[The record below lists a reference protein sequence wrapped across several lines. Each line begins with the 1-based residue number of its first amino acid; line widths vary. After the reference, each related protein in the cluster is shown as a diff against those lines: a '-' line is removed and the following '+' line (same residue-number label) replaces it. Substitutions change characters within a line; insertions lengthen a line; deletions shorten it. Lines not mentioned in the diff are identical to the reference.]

1 MKRVSCILLPMLPLQ
16 ILLRKKP
23 HWNGVPIAVVDDEGP
38 NGRITHL
45 NTLAKKSRLR
55 IGMRQTV
62 ARDLLPNLHTAVVSP
77 EDASEVS
84 RELVTSL
91 QTFSPRVE
99 AVDYAGAFHVDP
111 EGLRRLYG
119 GYHSW
124 ATSIHRYLR
133 ARHWRNSVTVGF
145 HRHRALAVAMTHSGV
160 TILKSND
167 EERERSNKTSLREFD
182 LPGDLCESLGALGIE
197 TLGDF
202 LALPTGELHSR
213 FGAKASALHD
223 SFADDM
229 QLPIQPHAFD
239 EPARISF
246 QVDPPDEDQ
255 NRLLFGIKGAL
266 HSLLH
271 QVRTRGEAI
280 QSLELSLHLERAP
293 LHQEHIETASP
304 TLDLMLLLELI
315 RLRLVGLVG
324 LVGLGEM
331 RLQGAVEEV
340 ELLANTVRARAEQV
354 ALPGHQPRH
363 DMRGAHRALD
373 RIRAAYGEHSVTK
386 ARVREAHLPEAS
398 FRWEP
403 IQHARLVEQRA
414 SPPISSMI
422 RRVYARPKPLPL
434 RKPKEPEAGPSL
446 AKNHAIEHMYGPYRV
461 SGGWWKRLVERD
473 YYYAETDHGD
483 LLWLF
488 YDRPR
493 KRWFLHGVLD

>member
-1 MKRVSCILLPMLPLQ
+1 MKRVSCVVLPMLPLQ

-23 HWNGVPIAVVDDEGP
+23 NWSSAPVAVVDDEGP
-38 NGRITHL
+38 SGRISHL
-45 NTLAKKSRLR
+45 NVLAKKSRLR

-62 ARDLLPNLHTAVVSP
+62 ARDLVPNLHTAVVLP
-77 EDASEVS
+77 ERVSEVS
-84 RELVTSL
+84 RELIEAL

-99 AVDYAGAFHVDP
+99 ALDQDGAFQLDP

-119 GYHSW
+119 GYHNW
-124 ATSIHRYLR
+124 ASSIHRYLR

-145 HRHRALAVAMTHSGV
+145 HRQRALAVAMVQAGV
-160 TILKSND
+160 CVSKSAD
-167 EERERSNKTSLREFD
+167 EERERSNSTELREFN
-182 LPGDLCESLGALGIE
+182 LPGELCESLGALGIE

-202 LALPTGELHSR
+202 LSVPAGELLSR
-213 FGAKASALHD
+213 FGTRASAFHD

-229 QLPIQPHAFD
+229 QLPIQPQIFD

-255 NRLLFGIKGAL
+255 TRLLFAIKGAL

-271 QVRTRGEAI
+271 QVSARGESI
-280 QSLELSLHLERAP
+280 QALELSLHLERAP
-293 LHQEHIETASP
+293 LHQAQIEPASP

-315 RLRLVGLVG
+315 RLRL
-324 LVGLGEM
+324 GEQ

-340 ELLANTVRARAEQV
+340 EVFARTTRTESEQV
-354 ALPGHQPRH
+354 ALPGHQPRR
-363 DMRGAHRALD
+363 DMRAAHRALD
-373 RIRAAYGEHSVTK
+373 RVRATYGEQSVTK
-386 ARVREAHLPEAS
+386 ARLREAHLPEAS
-398 FRWEP
+398 FLWEP
-403 IQHARLVEQRA
+403 IQHARLGNQSGAMPV
-414 SPPISSMI
+414 SSMV
-422 RRVYARPKPLPL
+422 RRVYARPKPLPP
-434 RKPKEPEAGPSL
+434 RVPKEPQAGPSL
-446 AKNHAIEHMYGPYRV
+446 AKDHAIEHMYGPYRV

-473 YYYAETDHGD
+473 YYYAETDRGD

>member
-1 MKRVSCILLPMLPLQ
+1 MRRVSCILLPTLPLQ
-16 ILLRKKP
+16 ILLRRKS
-23 HWNGVPIAVVDDEGP
+23 HWNGAPVAIVDDEGP

-45 NTLAKKSRLR
+45 NALSKKSLH

-62 ARDLLPNLHTAVVSP
+62 ARDLLPNLRTAVVAH
-77 EDASEVS
+77 EEVLEVS
-84 RELVTSL
+84 QGLVTSL

-99 AVDYAGAFHVDP
+99 AIAHAGAFHVDP

-119 GYHSW
+119 GYHNW
-124 ATSIHRYLR
+124 AESIHRYLR

-145 HRHRALAVAMTHSGV
+145 HRHRVLAVAMTQSGV
-160 TILKSND
+160 TVLQSAD
-167 EERERSNKTSLREFD
+167 EERNRSNQTPLREFD
-182 LPGDLCESLGALGIE
+182 LPGELHESLVALGIE

-202 LALPTGELHSR
+202 LAVPAGELHSR

-223 SFADDM
+223 LFAEDI

-255 NRLLFGIKGAL
+255 HRLLFAIKGAL

-271 QVRTRGEAI
+271 QVRARGEAI
-280 QSLELSLHLERAP
+280 QSLRLSLHLERAP
-293 LHQEHIETASP
+293 LHHEQIEPASP
-304 TLDLMLLLELI
+304 TLDLMLVLELI
-315 RLRLVGLVG
+315 RIR
-324 LVGLGEM
+324 LGELSL
-331 RLQGAVEEV
+331 RGAVEEV
-340 ELLANTVRARAEQV
+340 ELLANTVRAHAEQV
-354 ALPGHQPRH
+354 ALPSYQPRR
-363 DMRGAHRALD
+363 DASAAHAALA
-373 RIRAAYGEHSVTK
+373 RVRAAYGEHAVTK
-386 ARVREAHLPEAS
+386 ACMREAHLPEAS

-403 IQHARLVEQRA
+403 IQHARLGEHSDVSQL
-414 SPPISSMI
+414 SSMV
-422 RRVYARPKPLPL
+422 RRVYARPKPLPP
-434 RKPKEPEAGPSL
+434 REPKEPEAGPSL

-488 YDRPR
+488 YDRSR

>member
-1 MKRVSCILLPMLPLQ
+1 MKRVCCVLLPMLPLQ

-23 HWNGVPIAVVDDEGP
+23 HWHGAPIAVVDDEGP
-38 NGRITHL
+38 NGRVTHL
-45 NTLAKKSRLR
+45 NALAAKSRIR
-55 IGMRQTV
+55 VGMRQTV
-62 ARDLLPNLHTAVVSP
+62 ARDLLPNLHTAIVLP
-77 EDASEVS
+77 EEASEVTQ
-84 RELVTSL
+84 ELIHGL
-91 QTFSPRVE
+91 QTFSPQVE
-99 AVDYAGAFHVDP
+99 ALAHVGAFHIDP

-119 GYHSW
+119 GYRNW
-124 ATSIHRYLR
+124 ATCIHRYLR
-133 ARHWRNSVTVGF
+133 ARHWRSSVTVGF
-145 HRHRALAVAMTHSGV
+145 HRHRALAVAMTHGGV
-160 TILKSND
+160 TIIESS
-167 EERERSNKTSLREFD
+167 EQEREQSNETLLRQFD
-182 LPGDLCESLGALGIE
+182 LPGELCESLSALGIE

-202 LALPTGELHSR
+202 LVVPAGELHSR
-213 FGAKASALHD
+213 FGAEASALHD
-223 SFADDM
+223 LFAKDL

-255 NRLLFGIKGAL
+255 HRLLFAIKGAL

-271 QVRTRGEAI
+271 QVRARGEAI

-293 LHQEHIETASP
+293 LHHECIEPASP
-304 TLDLMLLLELI
+304 TQNLMLILELV
-315 RLRLVGLVG
+315 RLRL
-324 LVGLGEM
+324 GEV

-340 ELLANTVRARAEQV
+340 KLLANTVRARAEQV
-354 ALPGHQPRH
+354 CFPGHPSRR
-363 DMRGAHRALD
+363 DMSAAHRAIA
-373 RIRAAYGEHSVTK
+373 RIRAAYGERSVTK

-403 IQHARLVEQRA
+403 IQQAHTGNPER
-414 SPPISSMI
+414 PPHVFSMV
-422 RRVYARPKPLPL
+422 RRVYARPKPLPP
-434 RKPKEPEAGPSL
+434 RVPKEPEAGPSL
-446 AKNHAIEHMYGPYRV
+446 AKDRSIEHMYGPYRV

>member
-1 MKRVSCILLPMLPLQ
+1 MKRVCCVLLPMLPLQ
-16 ILLRKKP
+16 ILLREKP
-23 HWNGVPIAVVDDEGP
+23 HWADAPVAVVDDEGP

-45 NTLAKKSRLR
+45 NALAKKSRLR

-84 RELVTSL
+84 RELISSL

-99 AVDYAGAFHVDP
+99 SIEYAGAFHVDP

-119 GYHSW
+119 GYRNW

-133 ARHWRNSVTVGF
+133 ARGWRSAVTVGF
-145 HRHRALAVAMTHSGV
+145 HRQRALAVAMTHGGV
-160 TILKSND
+160 TISKTVT
-167 EERERSNKTSLREFD
+167 EEREQSNRTPLGELD
-182 LPGDLCESLGALGIE
+182 LPGEVCENLEALGIE
-197 TLGDF
+197 TLSDF
-202 LALPTGELHSR
+202 LGLPPGELHSR

-223 SFADDM
+223 SFAEDM

-239 EPARISF
+239 EPSRISF
-246 QVDPPDEDQ
+246 QVDPPDDNQ
-255 NRLLFGIKGAL
+255 DRLLFAIKGAL

-271 QVRTRGEAI
+271 QVRARGEAI

-293 LHQEHIETASP
+293 LHQEHIEPASP
-304 TLDLMLLLELI
+304 TLDLMLVLELI
-315 RLRLVGLVG
+315 RLRL
-324 LVGLGEM
+324 GEL

-340 ELLANTVRARAEQV
+340 ELVAGTVRAQAEQV
-354 ALPGHQPRH
+354 ALPGHQPRR
-363 DMRGAHRALD
+363 DMNAAHRALD
-373 RIRAAYGEHSVTK
+373 RIRAAYGEHSVTT

-398 FRWEP
+398 FRFEP
-403 IQHARLVEQRA
+403 IQHARLAERA
-414 SPPISSMI
+414 SSPPVSSMV
-422 RRVYARPKPLPL
+422 RRVYSRPKPLPP

-446 AKNHAIEHMYGPYRV
+446 SKDHAIEHMYGPYRV

>member
-1 MKRVSCILLPMLPLQ
+1 MKRVSCVLLPMLPLQ
-16 ILLRKKP
+16 ILLREKP
-23 HWNGVPIAVVDDEGP
+23 QWAGAPIAVVDDEGP

-45 NTLAKKSRLR
+45 HAITKKSRLR

-77 EDASEVS
+77 EKASDVS
-84 RELVTSL
+84 RELISSL

-99 AVDYAGAFHVDP
+99 AIDHAGAFHIDP

-119 GYHSW
+119 GYRNW

-145 HRHRALAVAMTHSGV
+145 HRHRALAVAMTHGGV
-160 TILKSND
+160 TILQNPG
-167 EERERSNKTSLREFD
+167 EEREHSNKTPLSKFD
-182 LPGDLCESLGALGIE
+182 LPGELYENLGALGIE

-202 LALPTGELHSR
+202 LLLPPGELHSR

-223 SFADDM
+223 SFAEDM

-239 EPARISF
+239 EPSRISF

-255 NRLLFGIKGAL
+255 NRLLFAVKGAL

-271 QVRTRGEAI
+271 QVRARGEAI
-280 QSLELSLHLERAP
+280 QSLRLSLHLERAP
-293 LHQEHIETASP
+293 LHQEHIEPASP
-304 TLDLMLLLELI
+304 SLDLMLLLELI
-315 RLRLVGLVG
+315 RLRLNEVS
-324 LVGLGEM
+324 
-331 RLQGAVEEV
+331 LQGAVEEV
-340 ELLANTVRARAEQV
+340 ELLANTVRAHAEQV
-354 ALPGHQPRH
+354 ALPGHQPPR
-363 DMRGAHRALD
+363 DMSAAHRALD

-386 ARVREAHLPEAS
+386 ARVLEAHLPEAS
-398 FRWEP
+398 FRFEP
-403 IQHARLVEQRA
+403 IHHARLGERA
-414 SPPISSMI
+414 LAAPVSSMI
-422 RRVYARPKPLPL
+422 RRVYSRPRPLPP

>member
-1 MKRVSCILLPMLPLQ
+1 MKRVSCVLLPVLPLQ
-16 ILLRKKP
+16 ILLRKRS
-23 HWNGVPIAVVDDEGP
+23 HWHGAPVAVVDNEGP

-77 EDASEVS
+77 EQALEVS
-84 RELVTSL
+84 CELISSL

-99 AVDYAGAFHVDP
+99 AIDHAGAFHVDP

-119 GYHSW
+119 DHHNW
-124 ATSIHRYLR
+124 AMSIHRYLR

-160 TILKSND
+160 TVLESVD
-167 EERERSNKTSLREFD
+167 EEREQSNKTPLREFD
-182 LPGDLCESLGALGIE
+182 LPGELCESLGALGIE

-202 LALPTGELHSR
+202 LVVPAGELHSR
-213 FGAKASALHD
+213 FGARASTLHD
-223 SFADDM
+223 LFSENM

-239 EPARISF
+239 EPARLSF

-255 NRLLFGIKGAL
+255 NRLLFAIKGVL

-271 QVRTRGEAI
+271 QVRARGEAI

-293 LHQEHIETASP
+293 LHQEHIEPASP
-304 TLDLMLLLELI
+304 TLNLMLLLELI
-315 RLRLVGLVG
+315 RLRL
-324 LVGLGEM
+324 GEL
-331 RLQGAVEEV
+331 RLQGAVQEL
-340 ELLANTVRARAEQV
+340 ELLANTVHVRAEQV
-354 ALPGHQPRH
+354 ALPGHQSHR
-363 DMRGAHRALD
+363 DMSAAHRALD

-386 ARVREAHLPEAS
+386 ARVRKAHLPEAS
-398 FRWEP
+398 FHWEP
-403 IQHARLVEQRA
+403 IQHARLGERIGE
-414 SPPISSMI
+414 SPVFSMI
-422 RRVYARPKPLPL
+422 RRVYARPKPLPSRKL
-434 RKPKEPEAGPSL
+434 REPEAGPSL
-446 AKNHAIEHMYGPYRV
+446 ATDHAIEHMYGPYRV

>member
-1 MKRVSCILLPMLPLQ
+1 MKRVSCVVLPRLPLQ
-16 ILLRKKP
+16 IALRERP
-23 HWNGVPIAVVDDEGP
+23 HWRSAPVAIVDDEGP

-45 NTLAKKSRLR
+45 DELAKKSRLR

-62 ARDLLPNLHTAVVSP
+62 ARDLLPSLHTAVVSP
-77 EDASEVS
+77 EKVTEVS
-84 RELVTSL
+84 QELVGAL

-99 AVDYAGAFHVDP
+99 PMVEQGVFFIDP

-119 GYHSW
+119 GYQNW
-124 ATSIHRYLR
+124 ATCIHRYLR
-133 ARHWRNSVTVGF
+133 ARYWKSSVTVGF
-145 HRHRALAVAMTHSGV
+145 HRPRAHAVALTREGV
-160 TILKSND
+160 SILPSA
-167 EERERSNKTSLREFD
+167 ERERELSNQTPLRE
-182 LPGDLCESLGALGIE
+182 LGLAGETCESLTALGIE

-202 LALPTGELHSR
+202 LVVPAGELHSR
-213 FGAKASALHD
+213 FGEEASALHD
-223 SFADDM
+223 SFSESL

-255 NRLLFGIKGAL
+255 TRLLFAIKGAL

-271 QVRTRGEAI
+271 QVRARAESV
-280 QSLELSLHLERAP
+280 QSLELTLHLERAP
-293 LHQEHIETASP
+293 LHRERVEPASP
-304 TLDLMLLLELI
+304 TLDLMLILELV
-315 RLRLVGLVG
+315 RLRLSETELS
-324 LVGLGEM
+324 
-331 RLQGAVEEV
+331 GAVEEV
-340 ELLANTVRARAEQV
+340 ELLANTVLAHPEQS
-354 ALPGHQPRH
+354 ALPGHQPKR
-363 DMRGAHRALD
+363 DMKAAHRALD

-386 ARVREAHLPEAS
+386 ATLRDAHLPEAS

-403 IQHARLVEQRA
+403 VQHARIGEQLPA
-414 SPPISSMI
+414 PDVSPMI
-422 RRVYARPKPLPL
+422 RRVYTRPKPLPPRL
-434 RKPKEPEAGPSL
+434 PKEPEAGPSL
-446 AKNHAIEHMYGPYRV
+446 VRDHIEHMYGPYRV

>member
-16 ILLRKKP
+16 ILLRQKP
-23 HWNGVPIAVVDDEGP
+23 HWSGEPIAVVDDDGP
-38 NGRITHL
+38 SGRITHL
-45 NTLAKKSRLR
+45 NAPARKSRLQ

-77 EDASEVS
+77 ERASKVS
-84 RELVTSL
+84 QELISAL

-99 AVDYAGAFHVDP
+99 PLDRAGAFYVDP

-119 GYHSW
+119 SYHNW

-133 ARHWRNSVTVGF
+133 ARHWRNAVTVGF
-145 HRHRALAVAMTHSGV
+145 HRHRSLAVVMTQNGV
-160 TILKSND
+160 TILKSA
-167 EERERSNKTSLREFD
+167 EEELARSNQTPLREFD
-182 LPGDLCESLGALGIE
+182 LSGELCENLEALGID

-202 LALPTGELHSR
+202 LALPAGELSSR
-213 FGAKASALHD
+213 FGSEASALHD
-223 SFADDM
+223 SFSDDM

-255 NRLLFGIKGAL
+255 NRLLFAIKGAL

-271 QVRTRGEAI
+271 QVRARGEAI
-280 QSLELSLHLERAP
+280 QSLDISLHLERAP
-293 LHQEHIETASP
+293 LHREQLEPAAP

-315 RLRLVGLVG
+315 RLRL
-324 LVGLGEM
+324 GELDL
-331 RLQGAVEEV
+331 RGAVEEV
-340 ELLANTVRARAEQV
+340 ELLANTVRAEAEQV
-354 ALPGHQPRH
+354 VLPGHRAQR
-363 DMRGAHRALD
+363 DMGAAHRALA
-373 RIRAAYGEHSVTK
+373 RIRAAYGEQSVTK
-386 ARVREAHLPEAS
+386 ARMREAHLPEAS

-403 IQHARLVEQRA
+403 VQHARLSERA
-414 SPPISSMI
+414 PSQHASSMI
-422 RRVYARPKPLPL
+422 RRVYARPKPLASRAPN
-434 RKPKEPEAGPSL
+434 EPEAGPAL
-446 AKNHAIEHMYGPYRV
+446 ARDHAIEHMYGPYRV

-473 YYYAETDHGD
+473 YYYAQTDHGD